1 MVPLISFAVNF
12 QGLQNYVL
20 SLYFFY
26 SIIYGLVDASISRV
40 FFLDLCEVSWNNVL
54 VRDSDFL
61 YIVDFGRVPLWIVI
75 IDEQFRAMYS
85 AIQ

>member
-1 MVPLISFAVNF
+1 M
-12 QGLQNYVL
+12 
-20 SLYFFY
+20 YFHYIFLFY
-26 SIIYGLVDASISRV
+26 YIWTSGCFYFSGFL
-40 FFLDLCEVSWNNVL
+40 LDLCEVSWNNVL